1 MTNMNKTQ
9 VFRITANKVADGVA
23 FLRRRIQEGSLMST
37 QLSESAQTRRAV
49 SNILKGSAGN
59 LVEWYDLYV
68 YTVFAAYFQSHF
80 FNSKDELQAGLEAM
94 AVFSTSFLMRP
105 IGAWF
110 FGRYADRKGRKAA
123 LTLSVTL
130 MSAGSF
136 AIAILPTTQQ
146 IGVWALILLI
156 LVRLIQGF
164 SVGGEYGTSATY
176 MSEAATSKRRGFFSS
191 FQYVTLIGGQ
201 MLALLVLVI
210 LQNTMDKSALT
221 EWGWRIPF
229 AIGGV
234 AALVV
239 LWLRRSMEE
248 TVSEEQVE
256 AAKVP
261 AVAGVAQPGTM
272 KLLFTQYW
280 KPLLICIGVTLG
292 GTVAFYTY
300 TNFILKF
307 MNDTSGIAKTDTS
320 VINFWALFIFML
332 LQPVYGLISDKVG
345 RKPLLLWFGITGVL
359 FTWPLLS
366 TLAGTKDPF
375 TAFLLMMGGLLI
387 VGGYTSINALVKAEL
402 FPASIRALGVG
413 LGYAIANSLFGG
425 TVPLIGAALQKAG
438 QVDLFFTYVTV
449 AIGHLAAGL
458 HLRAEEQEVHAP
470 GPRTGPRLGARG
482 CPGCAR
488 ATAAWT
494 TTRTSSTPR
503 AARATGRSRTGDA
516 DDGGLPATGLR
527 SGSRR
532 PAVVV
537 KAGAADAAAVLRLGC
552 GRSAR
557 AYWALSANRSCRIVA
572 MVPAV
577 NVPASTT

>member
-1 MTNMNKTQ
+1 
-9 VFRITANKVADGVA
+9 
-23 FLRRRIQEGSLMST
+23 MST
-37 QLSESAQTRRAV
+37 QLSEAAQTRRAV

-146 IGVWALILLI
+146 IGVWALLLLI

-176 MSEAATSKRRGFFSS
+176 MSEAASKRRGFFSS

-210 LQNTMDKSALT
+210 LQNAIPKGDLT

-248 TVSEEQVE
+248 TVSAEQVE

-332 LQPVYGLISDKVG
+332 LQPVYGIISDKVG
-345 RKPLLLWFGITGVL
+345 RKPLLLWFGVTGVL

-425 TVPLIGAALQKAG
+425 TVPLLGAAFQKAER
-438 QVDLFFTYVTV
+438 VDLFFTYVTV
-449 AIGHLAAGL
+449 AIAISLLVYVFALKNKKATHLD
-458 HLRAEEQEVHAP
+458 REQ
-470 GPRTGPRLGARG
+470 GD
-482 CPGCAR
+482 
-488 ATAAWT
+488 AW
-494 TTRTSSTPR
+494 SPD
-503 AARATGRSRTGDA
+503 AVATGRTDAGRTDA
-516 DDGGLPATGLR
+516 GRRDDDEDLINA
-527 SGSRR
+527 SRR
-532 PAVVV
+532 
-537 KAGAADAAAVLRLGC
+537 
-552 GRSAR
+552 
-557 AYWALSANRSCRIVA
+557 
-572 MVPAV
+572 
-577 NVPASTT
+577 

>member
-1 MTNMNKTQ
+1 M
-9 VFRITANKVADGVA
+9 
-23 FLRRRIQEGSLMST
+23 MST
-37 QLSESAQTRRAV
+37 EQAAPLKGAAPSEAAETRRAV
-49 SNILKGSAGN
+49 GNILKGSAGN

-68 YTVFAAYFQSHF
+68 YTVFAAYFQAHF
-80 FNSKDELQAGLEAM
+80 FNSKDDLQAGLEAM

-110 FGRYADRKGRKAA
+110 FGRYADRNGRKAA

-136 AIAILPTTQQ
+136 AIAVLPTQDV
-146 IGVWALILLI
+146 IGIWAMVLLV
-156 LVRLIQGF
+156 LVRLLQGF

-176 MSEAATSKRRGFFSS
+176 MSEAATSRRRGFFSS
-191 FQYVTLIGGQ
+191 FQYVTLVGGQ

-210 LQNTMDKSALT
+210 LQNTLGNDALS

-229 AIGGV
+229 ALGGA

-248 TVSEEQVE
+248 TVSADQIR
-256 AAKVP
+256 AAH
-261 AVAGVAQPGTM
+261 VAAPGEAQPGTL
-272 KLLFTQYW
+272 KLLFTKHW

-332 LQPVYGLISDKVG
+332 LQPVYGMISDRVG

-366 TLAGTKDPF
+366 TLSGTKDPF
-375 TAFLLMMGGLLI
+375 TAFLLMLGGLLI

-438 QVDLFFTYVTV
+438 QVDLFFTYVTI
-449 AIGHLAAGL
+449 AIALSLLVYIFALKNKKATHLDQEQGHAWDAGQAEQRDDDGDRLAA
-458 HLRAEEQEVHAP
+458 A
-470 GPRTGPRLGARG
+470 
-482 CPGCAR
+482 
-488 ATAAWT
+488 
-494 TTRTSSTPR
+494 
-503 AARATGRSRTGDA
+503 SR
-516 DDGGLPATGLR
+516 
-527 SGSRR
+527 
-532 PAVVV
+532 
-537 KAGAADAAAVLRLGC
+537 
-552 GRSAR
+552 
-557 AYWALSANRSCRIVA
+557 
-572 MVPAV
+572 
-577 NVPASTT
+577 

>member
-1 MTNMNKTQ
+1 M
-9 VFRITANKVADGVA
+9 
-23 FLRRRIQEGSLMST
+23 
-37 QLSESAQTRRAV
+37 
-49 SNILKGSAGN
+49 
-59 LVEWYDLYV
+59 
-68 YTVFAAYFQSHF
+68 
-80 FNSKDELQAGLEAM
+80 
-94 AVFSTSFLMRP
+94 
-105 IGAWF
+105 
-110 FGRYADRKGRKAA
+110 
-123 LTLSVTL
+123 
-130 MSAGSF
+130 
-136 AIAILPTTQQ
+136 
-146 IGVWALILLI
+146 
-156 LVRLIQGF
+156 
-164 SVGGEYGTSATY
+164 
-176 MSEAATSKRRGFFSS
+176 
-191 FQYVTLIGGQ
+191 
-201 MLALLVLVI
+201 
-210 LQNTMDKSALT
+210 
-221 EWGWRIPF
+221 
-229 AIGGV
+229 
-234 AALVV
+234 V

-248 TVSEEQVE
+248 TVSAEQVE

-332 LQPVYGLISDKVG
+332 LQPVYGIISDKVG

-449 AIGHLAAGL
+449 AIGISLLVYIFALKNKKSTHLD
-458 HLRAEEQEVHAP
+458 HEQGHAWEP
-470 GPRTGPRLGARG
+470 AVAPVSP
-482 CPGCAR
+482 

-503 AARATGRSRTGDA
+503 AARATGCSRNGTLTTAGCRLRNA
-516 DDGGLPATGLR
+516 R

-537 KAGAADAAAVLRLGC
+537 KTGAADAGGAAWAGAVRPAPTGRCLRTAAAGSSRWCLP
-552 GRSAR
+552 RTSPPAP
-557 AYWALSANRSCRIVA
+557 RSCR
-572 MVPAV
+572 P
-577 NVPASTT
+577 

>member
-1 MTNMNKTQ
+1 MVPSCHPAKTARIVLLNSYSMNSMNKTR
-9 VFRITANKVADGVA
+9 VFRITRTRVAGGVA
-23 FLRRRIQEGSLMST
+23 CRRRRIQEGSLMST
-37 QLSESAQTRRAV
+37 QLSEAAQTRKAV
-49 SNILKGSAGN
+49 GNILKGSAGN

-68 YTVFAAYFQSHF
+68 YTVFAAYFQAHF

-110 FGRYADRKGRKAA
+110 FGRYADRRGRKAA
-123 LTLSVTL
+123 LTLSVTM

-136 AIAILPTTQQ
+136 AIAVLPTQDV
-146 IGVWALILLI
+146 IGLWAMILLVLI
-156 LVRLIQGF
+156 RVIQGF

-176 MSEAATSKRRGFFSS
+176 MSEAATTKRRGFFSS

-210 LQNTMDKSALT
+210 LQNAMPKAELS

-229 AIGGV
+229 AVGGV

-248 TVSEEQVE
+248 TLSTEQIE
-256 AAKVP
+256 AAKAP
-261 AVAGVAQPGTM
+261 AVPGEAQPGTM
-272 KLLFTQYW
+272 KLLFTSYW
-280 KPLLICIGVTLG
+280 KPLMICIGITLG

-332 LQPVYGLISDKVG
+332 LQPVYGIISDRVG

-366 TLAGTKDPF
+366 ALAGTKDPF

-438 QVDLFFTYVTV
+438 QEELFFTYVTV
-449 AIGHLAAGL
+449 AIGISLLVYIFALKNKKSTHLD
-458 HLRAEEQEVHAP
+458 HEQGHAWAP
-470 GPRTGPRLGARG
+470 GALPSAGTGAGDGRTDDDKDLI
-482 CPGCAR
+482 
-488 ATAAWT
+488 
-494 TTRTSSTPR
+494 
-503 AARATGRSRTGDA
+503 DA
-516 DDGGLPATGLR
+516 
-527 SGSRR
+527 SRR
-532 PAVVV
+532 
-537 KAGAADAAAVLRLGC
+537 
-552 GRSAR
+552 
-557 AYWALSANRSCRIVA
+557 
-572 MVPAV
+572 
-577 NVPASTT
+577 

>member
-1 MTNMNKTQ
+1 
-9 VFRITANKVADGVA
+9 
-23 FLRRRIQEGSLMST
+23 MST
-37 QLSESAQTRRAV
+37 QQAEVQSESAETRRAV
-49 SNILKGSAGN
+49 SNILKGSSGN

-94 AVFSTSFLMRP
+94 AVFATSFLMRP

-110 FGRYADRKGRKAA
+110 FGRYADRNGRKAA
-123 LTLSVTL
+123 LTLSVTM

-146 IGVWALILLI
+146 IGVWALVLLV
-156 LVRLIQGF
+156 LVRLVQGF

-201 MLALLVLVI
+201 MVALLVLVI
-210 LQNTMDKSALT
+210 LQNTMGKDMLT

-248 TVSEEQVE
+248 TVSADQIR
-256 AAKVP
+256 AAHVP
-261 AVAGVAQPGTM
+261 VAGIAQPGTM

-332 LQPVYGLISDKVG
+332 LQPVYGMISDKIG
-345 RKPLLLWFGITGVL
+345 RKPLLIWFGITGVL

-366 TLAGTKDPF
+366 TLSNTKDPF

-425 TVPLIGAALQKAG
+425 TVPLLGAAFQKAER
-438 QVDLFFTYVTV
+438 VDLFFTYVTV
-449 AIGHLAAGL
+449 AIAISLVVYIFALKNKKATHLD
-458 HLRAEEQEVHAP
+458 REQ
-470 GPRTGPRLGARG
+470 
-482 CPGCAR
+482 
-488 ATAAWT
+488 
-494 TTRTSSTPR
+494 
-503 AARATGRSRTGDA
+503 GDA
-516 DDGGLPATGLR
+516 WQRPSKDDDKDKDLL
-527 SGSRR
+527 
-532 PAVVV
+532 
-537 KAGAADAAAVLRLGC
+537 
-552 GRSAR
+552 
-557 AYWALSANRSCRIVA
+557 
-572 MVPAV
+572 
-577 NVPASTT
+577 NV

>member
-1 MTNMNKTQ
+1 
-9 VFRITANKVADGVA
+9 
-23 FLRRRIQEGSLMST
+23 
-37 QLSESAQTRRAV
+37 
-49 SNILKGSAGN
+49 
-59 LVEWYDLYV
+59 
-68 YTVFAAYFQSHF
+68 
-80 FNSKDELQAGLEAM
+80 
-94 AVFSTSFLMRP
+94 
-105 IGAWF
+105 
-110 FGRYADRKGRKAA
+110 
-123 LTLSVTL
+123 
-130 MSAGSF
+130 
-136 AIAILPTTQQ
+136 
-146 IGVWALILLI
+146 
-156 LVRLIQGF
+156 
-164 SVGGEYGTSATY
+164 

-201 MLALLVLVI
+201 MMALLVLVI
-210 LQNTMDKSALT
+210 LQNIMPKGDLT

-248 TVSEEQVE
+248 TVSAEQVE

-332 LQPVYGLISDKVG
+332 LQPVYGIISDKVG

-425 TVPLIGAALQKAG
+425 TVPLMGAAFQKAER
-438 QVDLFFTYVTV
+438 VDLFFTYVTV
-449 AIGHLAAGL
+449 AIAHLAAGL
-458 HLRAEEQEVHAP
+458 HLRAEEQEVHPP
-470 GPRTGPRLGARG
+470 GPRTGPRLGAR
-482 CPGCAR
+482 CRPGCAGR
-488 ATAAWT
+488 RPQGRRQGPRRRLAPLGPLAAE
-494 TTRTSSTPR
+494 S
-503 AARATGRSRTGDA
+503 AARTTAGCRLRDFGPA
-516 DDGGLPATGLR
+516 AGGPPPSSFRDRLPV
-527 SGSRR
+527 RR
-532 PAVVV
+532 PEG
-537 KAGAADAAAVLRLGC
+537 AGQRQRTPWIGQPND
-552 GRSAR
+552 GRR
-557 AYWALSANRSCRIVA
+557 
-572 MVPAV
+572 
-577 NVPASTT
+577 

>member
-1 MTNMNKTQ
+1 
-9 VFRITANKVADGVA
+9 
-23 FLRRRIQEGSLMST
+23 MST
-37 QLSESAQTRRAV
+37 QQTVPLSETAQTRRAV

-80 FNSKDELQAGLEAM
+80 FSSENELQAGLEAM

-105 IGAWF
+105 IGSWF

-130 MSAGSF
+130 MSVGSF
-136 AIAILPTTQQ
+136 AIALLPTTQQ
-146 IGVWALILLI
+146 VGLWALVALIAIRLL
-156 LVRLIQGF
+156 QGF

-176 MSEAATSKRRGFFSS
+176 MSEAATARRRGFFSS

-210 LQNTMDKSALT
+210 LQQVLGKEALT

-229 AIGGV
+229 ALGGV

-248 TVSEEQVE
+248 TVSADQIRAAQVAVPGE
-256 AAKVP
+256 AR
-261 AVAGVAQPGTM
+261 PGTL
-272 KLLFTQYW
+272 KLLFTQHW
-280 KPLLICIGVTLG
+280 KPLLICIGVTMG

-307 MNDTSGIAKTDTS
+307 MNDTSGIPKTDTS

-345 RKPLLLWFGITGVL
+345 RKPLLIWFGITGVL

-366 TLAGTKDPF
+366 MLAGTQNPV
-375 TAFLLMMGGLLI
+375 TAFLLMMGGLLA

-425 TVPLIGAALQKAG
+425 TVPLIGAALQKEG
-438 QVDLFFTYVTV
+438 REDLFFTYVTV
-449 AIGHLAAGL
+449 AIGISLLVYIFALKNKKSTHLDQEQGSAFGETGGPAAG
-458 HLRAEEQEVHAP
+458 
-470 GPRTGPRLGARG
+470 
-482 CPGCAR
+482 
-488 ATAAWT
+488 
-494 TTRTSSTPR
+494 
-503 AARATGRSRTGDA
+503 
-516 DDGGLPATGLR
+516 
-527 SGSRR
+527 GSREM
-532 PAVVV
+532 
-537 KAGAADAAAVLRLGC
+537 D
-552 GRSAR
+552 
-557 AYWALSANRSCRIVA
+557 LSKV
-572 MVPAV
+572 
-577 NVPASTT
+577 

>member
-1 MTNMNKTQ
+1 
-9 VFRITANKVADGVA
+9 
-23 FLRRRIQEGSLMST
+23 MST
-37 QLSESAQTRRAV
+37 QQAAVPSEAAQTRRAV

-123 LTLSVTL
+123 LTLSVTM

-136 AIAILPTTQQ
+136 AIALLPTTQQ
-146 IGVWALILLI
+146 VGVWALVLLV

-201 MLALLVLVI
+201 MLALLVLVV
-210 LQNTMDKSALT
+210 LQNFMPKSDLT

-248 TVSEEQVE
+248 TVSAEQVQ
-256 AAKVP
+256 AAKAP
-261 AVAGVAQPGTM
+261 VAAGEAQPGTM

-307 MNDTSGIAKTDTS
+307 MNDTSGIDKTDTS
-320 VINFWALFIFML
+320 VINFWALFI
-332 LQPVYGLISDKVG
+332 
-345 RKPLLLWFGITGVL
+345 
-359 FTWPLLS
+359 
-366 TLAGTKDPF
+366 
-375 TAFLLMMGGLLI
+375 
-387 VGGYTSINALVKAEL
+387 
-402 FPASIRALGVG
+402 
-413 LGYAIANSLFGG
+413 
-425 TVPLIGAALQKAG
+425 
-438 QVDLFFTYVTV
+438 
-449 AIGHLAAGL
+449 
-458 HLRAEEQEVHAP
+458 
-470 GPRTGPRLGARG
+470 
-482 CPGCAR
+482 
-488 ATAAWT
+488 
-494 TTRTSSTPR
+494 
-503 AARATGRSRTGDA
+503 
-516 DDGGLPATGLR
+516 
-527 SGSRR
+527 
-532 PAVVV
+532 
-537 KAGAADAAAVLRLGC
+537 
-552 GRSAR
+552 
-557 AYWALSANRSCRIVA
+557 
-572 MVPAV
+572 
-577 NVPASTT
+577 

>member
-1 MTNMNKTQ
+1 MVPVVLGVEGDDAGQIGDAENAQLLEGLQVSLRAGTTGGLGAGDGQGDSGGGPSTGEKVSTAAEVMDPSSHQAGRARIVLMTNMTKSR
-9 VFRITANKVADGVA
+9 VFRITAHMVADGVA

-68 YTVFAAYFQSHF
+68 YTVFAAYFQAHF
-80 FNSKDELQAGLEAM
+80 FNSQDDLQAGLEAM

-105 IGAWF
+105 VGAWF

-123 LTLSVTL
+123 LTLSVTI

-146 IGVWALILLI
+146 IGVWALVLLI
-156 LVRLIQGF
+156 LVRLVQGF

-210 LQNTMDKSALT
+210 LQNTIDKGALT

-248 TVSEEQVE
+248 TVSAEQVE

-272 KLLFTQYW
+272 KLLFTQHW

-332 LQPVYGLISDKVG
+332 LQPVYGIISDKVG
-345 RKPLLLWFGITGVL
+345 RRPLLLWFGITGVL

-375 TAFLLMMGGLLI
+375 TAFLLMLGGLLI

-425 TVPLIGAALQKAG
+425 TVPLLGAAFQKAER
-438 QVDLFFTYVTV
+438 VDLFFTYVTV
-449 AIGHLAAGL
+449 AIAVSLLVYIFALKNKKATHLDHEQG
-458 HLRAEEQEVHAP
+458 RAWE
-470 GPRTGPRLGARG
+470 
-482 CPGCAR
+482 
-488 ATAAWT
+488 
-494 TTRTSSTPR
+494 S
-503 AARATGRSRTGDA
+503 
-516 DDGGLPATGLR
+516 
-527 SGSRR
+527 
-532 PAVVV
+532 
-537 KAGAADAAAVLRLGC
+537 AADASIAGSPDDDKDLVD
-552 GRSAR
+552 
-557 AYWALSANRSCRIVA
+557 
-572 MVPAV
+572 
-577 NVPASTT
+577 ASRR

>member
-1 MTNMNKTQ
+1 
-9 VFRITANKVADGVA
+9 
-23 FLRRRIQEGSLMST
+23 MST
-37 QLSESAQTRRAV
+37 QLTEAAQTRRAV

-80 FNSKDELQAGLEAM
+80 FNATDDLQAGLEAM

-105 IGAWF
+105 VGAWF
-110 FGRYADRKGRKAA
+110 FGRYADRNGRKAA
-123 LTLSVTL
+123 LMLSVTM

-136 AIAILPTTQQ
+136 AIAVLPTTQQ
-146 IGVWALILLI
+146 IGVWALLLLI
-156 LVRLIQGF
+156 LVRLVQGF

-176 MSEAATSKRRGFFSS
+176 MSEAATSRRRGFFSS

-210 LQNTMDKSALT
+210 LQNTIPKGDLG
-221 EWGWRIPF
+221 EWGWRVPF

-248 TVSEEQVE
+248 TVSADQIR
-256 AAKVP
+256 AAHVR
-261 AVAGVAQPGTM
+261 VQGEAQPGTLN
-272 KLLFTQYW
+272 LLFTKHF
-280 KPLLICIGVTLG
+280 KPLLICIGITLG

-307 MNDTSGIAKTDTS
+307 MNDTSGIAKTDSS

-332 LQPVYGLISDKVG
+332 LQPVYGIISDKVG

-359 FTWPLLS
+359 FSWPLLS
-366 TLAGTKDPF
+366 TLSGTKDPF

-449 AIGHLAAGL
+449 AIGISLLVYIFALKNKKPTHLD
-458 HLRAEEQEVHAP
+458 EEQ
-470 GPRTGPRLGARG
+470 G
-482 CPGCAR
+482 
-488 ATAAWT
+488 TAFG
-494 TTRTSSTPR
+494 SSTI
-503 AARATGRSRTGDA
+503 G
-516 DDGGLPATGLR
+516 DGG
-527 SGSRR
+527 
-532 PAVVV
+532 
-537 KAGAADAAAVLRLGC
+537 K
-552 GRSAR
+552 
-557 AYWALSANRSCRIVA
+557 
-572 MVPAV
+572 
-577 NVPASTT
+577 